1 MIRLAVLF
9 AKSKWIGRFE
19 NMKKIACIIFIQIA
33 LSSLWA
39 LDYRQVLFSNNYERI
54 EKVTDKESILGNSY
68 NAIISAVKKK
78 VDNAPCVLYEYPNF
92 KYNELYAEKYE
103 NGKVYR
109 LLIADEPL
117 TTDKIV
123 NMTFKYIGQVTFLK
137 EQNDLYI
144 IDYSFLH
151 YRDDHDGMFASSKV
165 DVYEG
170 MEVIN
175 RNNRIKG
182 IMKHKSE
189 VEVRTHTNEDTGS
202 HWIENKGFSNA
213 NYYKWK
219 DLQNPKKYT
228 LVKDNIYLFDGCHN
242 HIEIKSTRPL
252 IDKKRPLMY
261 TIQNAFDGNPA
272 TAYVEDTDDD
282 LFSISIN
289 DVRTKD
295 PKKEEI
301 TKIKIIN
308 GYSSSENF
316 YVFNNRIKSISHY
329 NWKTKANDI
338 LAVKDTPFIFQEID
352 YISGACNFE
361 VKELY
366 KGSKYSDTCL
376 SEVDFYYKKFGWLFR
391 N

>member
-1 MIRLAVLF
+1 
-9 AKSKWIGRFE
+9 
-19 NMKKIACIIFIQIA
+19 MKKLACIIFIQIS
-33 LSSLWA
+33 LSVLFA
-39 LDYRQVLFSNNYERI
+39 LDYRQVLFGNNYERI
-54 EKVTDKESILGNSY
+54 EKVTDEENILE
-68 NAIISAVKKK
+68 NAYDVIVSAIKKK
-78 VDNAPCVLYEYPNF
+78 VDNYPCVLYKYPDF
-92 KYNELYAEKYE
+92 KYNELYKEVFG
-103 NGKVYR
+103 NGTIYR
-109 LLIADEPL
+109 LLLADEEI
-117 TTDKIV
+117 TADKIL
-123 NMTFKYIGQVTFLK
+123 NMSFDYIGQAMFIIKNNSLYFIAYTFFRYN
-137 EQNDLYI
+137 E
-144 IDYSFLH
+144 
-151 YRDDHDGMFASSKV
+151 DHDGMFASSKV

-175 RNNRIKG
+175 RNNQIKG
-182 IMKHKSE
+182 VMKHKSE

-213 NYYKWK
+213 DYYEWK
-219 DLQNPKKYT
+219 DLQNPQKYN
-228 LVKDNIYLFDGCHN
+228 LIKDNIYLFDGYN
-242 HIEIKSTRPL
+242 NRIEIESTRPL

-282 LFSISIN
+282 LFSISMN

-295 PKKEEI
+295 PKKEEV

-308 GYSSSENF
+308 GYSSGENF

-329 NWKTKANDI
+329 NWKTKVNDI

-352 YISGACNFE
+352 YISGAGNFE

-376 SEVDFYYKKFGWLFR
+376 SEVDFYYKKFSWLFGE
-391 N
+391 

>member
-1 MIRLAVLF
+1 MRELTRYIKNRRL
-9 AKSKWIGRFE
+9 R
-19 NMKKIACIIFIQIA
+19 NMKKLACIIFIQIS
-33 LSSLWA
+33 LSVLFA
-39 LDYRQVLFSNNYERI
+39 LDYRQVLFGNNYERI
-54 EKVTDKESILGNSY
+54 EKVTDEENILE
-68 NAIISAVKKK
+68 NAYDVIVSAIKKK
-78 VDNAPCVLYEYPNF
+78 VDNYPCVLYKYPDF
-92 KYNELYAEKYE
+92 KYNELYTEKYE
-103 NGKVYR
+103 NGTIYR
-109 LLIADEPL
+109 LLLADEEI
-117 TTDKIV
+117 TADKIL
-123 NMTFKYIGQVTFLK
+123 NMSFDYIGQAMFIIKNNSLYFIAYTFFRYN
-137 EQNDLYI
+137 E
-144 IDYSFLH
+144 
-151 YRDDHDGMFASSKV
+151 DHDGMFASSKV

-175 RNNRIKG
+175 RNNQIKG
-182 IMKHKSE
+182 VMKHKSE

-213 NYYKWK
+213 DYYEWK
-219 DLQNPKKYT
+219 DLQNPQKYN
-228 LVKDNIYLFDGCHN
+228 LIKDNVYLFDGYNN
-242 HIEIKSTRPL
+242 HIEIESTRPL

-282 LFSISIN
+282 LFSISMN

-295 PKKEEI
+295 PKKEEV

-308 GYSSSENF
+308 GYSSGENF

-329 NWKTKANDI
+329 NWKTKVNDI

-352 YISGACNFE
+352 YISGAGNFE

-376 SEVDFYYKKFGWLFR
+376 SEVDFYYKKFGWLFGK
-391 N
+391 

>member
-1 MIRLAVLF
+1 MRELTRYIKNRRLR
-9 AKSKWIGRFE
+9 S
-19 NMKKIACIIFIQIA
+19 MKKITCIVLIQIS
-33 LSSLWA
+33 LSVLYA
-39 LDYRQVLFSNNYERI
+39 IDYRQVLFGNNYERI
-54 EKVTDKESILGNSY
+54 EKVTDEENILK
-68 NAIISAVKKK
+68 NAYDVIVSAIKKK
-78 VDNAPCVLYEYPNF
+78 VDNYPCVLYKYPDF
-92 KYNELYAEKYE
+92 KYNELYTEKYE
-103 NGKVYR
+103 NGTIYR
-109 LLIADEPL
+109 LLLADEEI
-117 TTDKIV
+117 TADKIL
-123 NMTFKYIGQVTFLK
+123 NMSFDYIGQAMFIIKNNSLYFIAYTFFRYN
-137 EQNDLYI
+137 E
-144 IDYSFLH
+144 
-151 YRDDHDGMFASSKV
+151 DHDGMFASSKV

-170 MEVIN
+170 MELIN
-175 RNNRIKG
+175 RNNQIKG
-182 IMKHKSE
+182 VMKHKSE

-213 NYYKWK
+213 DYYEWK
-219 DLQNPKKYT
+219 DLQNPQKYN
-228 LVKDNIYLFDGCHN
+228 LIKDNVYLFDGYN
-242 HIEIKSTRPL
+242 NRIEIESTRPL

-282 LFSISIN
+282 LFSISMN

-295 PKKEEI
+295 PQKEEV

-308 GYSSSENF
+308 GYSSGENF

-329 NWKTKANDI
+329 NWKTKVNDI

-352 YISGACNFE
+352 YISGAGNFE